1 MRAASEFS
9 NLLETAEY
17 SHWAND
23 TKNHPEATLG
33 FDYYKVKFIVGGHV
47 FEGLVNIANSEN
59 GRIFYDIT
67 KIKEIPDTSGKY
79 ATVVAQSTSAFG
91 DLTNDSIPAKTPN
104 VNSKFSVSEHP
115 GPLPVILPGG
125 EEPVTLP
132 TYAET
137 ARRSREA
144 DGGGQQKTASVEAG
158 NRFLTEADME
168 EYLRTGEREHVRNLK
183 NEQIRRGESPI
194 LTTIE
199 QVKEFIRSALTGQK
213 RDTIKAYG
221 RVGQQLASDI
231 MAADSGTD
239 VSGYYLELDAN
250 RLAHLG
256 DHVKDDGDSR
266 NIPLTQAQAENLT
279 DYIDKYDDVLDVVKR
294 KDGSTRILLG
304 KKINGHAVIV
314 ELVSKG
320 RRSMQ
325 PVTAWQNTTEHY
337 IKKYGKTQT
346 IDASQ
351 LHTEKNSG
359 YKPSAP
365 VERSAESTSDGR
377 ATQMGTVDTV
387 VNSATSDTTIPQA
400 GGNVKAEMY
409 ARRLERAGESV
420 ETAARLGGLIAR
432 AERGQLLTAGE
443 DMAIRENKNAA
454 QLLAAVRARAES
466 AVSREGQAVT
476 GAQGIMLPTYAETER
491 RNRAARASTE
501 LERSGILA
509 GVPDEDVA
517 LAKRLSG
524 AIGRDIVF
532 YREGATEQG
541 IRNGFFSSVDGKI
554 HVNAESRNPL
564 AQIVSH
570 ELTHSVELADAYGR
584 LQGIVLR
591 RIQETGGDL
600 AALRQE
606 KRDLYARNGVALGSE
621 GEIDQEIVAEYVEQ
635 YLLTDE
641 ESILELTRQ
650 DRGLARRILDW
661 LDSILARL
669 GSRAAKERVFLTEAR
684 AAYAKALEETT
695 EAAMRAETATALE
708 SLRDDLA
715 EGRITEAEFDEAM
728 EAIRQEEGLAGVSQV
743 ERYSIDASYERDIEA
758 WDEAGRRSGEVFT
771 LGSTGPVLQG
781 LGAIESDIYIN
792 GDKISAIL
800 AKHPEMTISE
810 IQRLP
815 EILED
820 PVLVM
825 KSRNVGRGRQK
836 NTRLVIFGTVKA
848 QNGQPVMAVLDLRPV
863 ENGFLLDDMQKVNST
878 YTRNHGSNFIQ
889 NSEILYADKKR
900 TIPLLRNVGFTRPA
914 SLLRNG
920 SGKNRGDSSPDR
932 LAHTGSISLL
942 RSGFTGSISYNGQNV
957 NLSGADFSSVVDMGQ
972 TQEEADAAK
981 TENPSP
987 GTNRNT
993 ALTSDASITDA
1004 GGDIK
1009 GQFSISE
1016 GQEEPDTDVS
1026 EQPGPLPVIL
1036 PGGEDVSARDSL
1048 PAKARSYLER
1058 VERAMLNR
1066 AGEALGV
1073 SQFANRESLA
1083 NMVRELS
1090 TEYLERGKVSQETTD
1105 RLFDQAYEAGI
1116 VADTAFY
1123 DQYRELKN
1131 HLRSQAVTI
1140 AEADQADI
1148 ADFNSFRK
1156 SAFGTL
1162 RIVNEGGMP
1171 VDEAYQELRSMAPE
1185 LFPELTRPG
1194 DQLKRMFEVGRSIRK
1209 AEHTLEQYHNC
1220 HSRNFNPCSP
1230 WRERGGLQH
1239 RHPWGLQEPGR
1250 AGRTGHRLPERS
1262 PHLPGGGS
1270 PAEHHGR
1277 PGPDAGADH
1286 PAEP

>member
-115 GPLPVILPGG
+115 RPLPVILPGG

-158 NRFLTEADME
+158 NVDAGDIPLVERVRDAIPQLSETESVAAVTGTEIPQDGRIVDRLVSFVNAIGNKVNRPGFGDVLFSRGKIKSSMVGHGVGAAKLETFAAVPAVIRSGQQIDYQQNWKGRAYDTYTFAAPIDYKGQKTYLGVIVQKDSVSNRYYLHEVVDEHGNIIFKNGDTPADASDG
-168 EYLRTGEREHVRNLK
+168 T
-183 NEQIRRGESPI
+183 
-194 LTTIE
+194 
-199 QVKEFIRSALTGQK
+199 SALTG
-213 RDTIKAYG
+213 D
-221 RVGQQLASDI
+221 L
-231 MAADSGTD
+231 
-239 VSGYYLELDAN
+239 
-250 RLAHLG
+250 
-256 DHVKDDGDSR
+256 
-266 NIPLTQAQAENLT
+266 
-279 DYIDKYDDVLDVVKR
+279 
-294 KDGSTRILLG
+294 
-304 KKINGHAVIV
+304 
-314 ELVSKG
+314 
-320 RRSMQ
+320 
-325 PVTAWQNTTEHY
+325 
-337 IKKYGKTQT
+337 
-346 IDASQ
+346 
-351 LHTEKNSG
+351 
-359 YKPSAP
+359 
-365 VERSAESTSDGR
+365 
-377 ATQMGTVDTV
+377 DTV
-387 VNSATSDTTIPQA
+387 ASAGDINMIPQA

-695 EAAMRAETATALE
+695 EAAMRAETAMALE
-708 SLRDDLA
+708 SLREDLA
-715 EGRITEAEFDEAM
+715 SGRITEAEFDEAM
-728 EAIRQEEGLAGVSQV
+728 EAIRQEEDLAGVSQV
-743 ERYSIDASYERDIEA
+743 ERNSISETE
-758 WDEAGRRSGEVFT
+758 SGEPFVE
-771 LGSTGPVLQG
+771 V
-781 LGAIESDIYIN
+781 EEDILD
-792 GDKISAIL
+792 GV
-800 AKHPEMTISE
+800 PEADWVS
-810 IQRLP
+810 
-815 EILED
+815 
-820 PVLVM
+820 
-825 KSRNVGRGRQK
+825 
-836 NTRLVIFGTVKA
+836 TVKENLK
-848 QNGQPVMAVLDLRPV
+848 QKFPNGVTV
-863 ENGFLLDDMQKVNST
+863 G
-878 YTRNHGSNFIQ
+878 
-889 NSEILYADKKR
+889 NSEIHIDEQSRKELTYSRYMQWLYNNDKQMQADKLRATNNADEILQATTDWVNEGLNHPRKDSIADFAR
-900 TIPLLRNVGFTRPA
+900 GNVLLRVGGADYTA
-914 SLLRNG
+914 DVVVGTKKNG
-920 SGKNRGDSSPDR
+920 SMLLYDILNLQPTSFTKKETT
-932 LAHTGSISLL
+932 AAIS
-942 RSGFTGSISYNGQNV
+942 
-957 NLSGADFSSVVDMGQ
+957 A
-972 TQEEADAAK
+972 
-981 TENPSP
+981 NPSP
-987 GTNRNT
+987 GAASST
-993 ALTSDASITDA
+993 ATVSSNSIFAKTPNVNS
-1004 GGDIK
+1004 K
-1009 GQFSISE
+1009 FS
-1016 GQEEPDTDVS
+1016 VS
-1026 EQPGPLPVIL
+1026 KDPGPLPVIL
-1036 PGGEDVSARDSL
+1036 PGGETVSARDSL

-1123 DQYRELKN
+1123 DEYRELKN
-1131 HLRSQAVTI
+1131 HLRGQAVTI
-1140 AEADQADI
+1140 ADQDKADI

-1162 RIVNEGGMP
+1162 NIVNEGGMP

-1250 AGRTGHRLPERS
+1250 AGCADNRLPERS

>member
-1 MRAASEFS
+1 MSEKRKRRLTEWGKS
-9 NLLETAEY
+9 LL
-17 SHWAND
+17 
-23 TKNHPEATLG
+23 
-33 FDYYKVKFIVGGHV
+33 IV
-47 FEGLVNIANSEN
+47 L
-59 GRIFYDIT
+59 
-67 KIKEIPDTSGKY
+67 
-79 ATVVAQSTSAFG
+79 
-91 DLTNDSIPAKTPN
+91 L
-104 VNSKFSVSEHP
+104 SVSALYLV
-115 GPLPVILPGG
+115 GRTQFYMDGSAIGQSWLSSVLSILPGG

-144 DGGGQQKTASVEAG
+144 DGCGQQKTASVEAG

-420 ETAARLGGLIAR
+420 ETAARLGEIIAR

-443 DMAIRENKNAA
+443 DTAIRENKNAA

-466 AVSREGQAVT
+466 AVGREGQAVT

-743 ERYSIDASYERDIEA
+743 ERNSISETE
-758 WDEAGRRSGEVFT
+758 SGEPFVE
-771 LGSTGPVLQG
+771 V
-781 LGAIESDIYIN
+781 EEDILD
-792 GDKISAIL
+792 GV
-800 AKHPEMTISE
+800 PEADWVS
-810 IQRLP
+810 
-815 EILED
+815 
-820 PVLVM
+820 
-825 KSRNVGRGRQK
+825 
-836 NTRLVIFGTVKA
+836 TVKENLK
-848 QNGQPVMAVLDLRPV
+848 QKFPNGVTV
-863 ENGFLLDDMQKVNST
+863 G
-878 YTRNHGSNFIQ
+878 
-889 NSEILYADKKR
+889 NSEIHIDEQSRKELTYSRYMQWLYNNDKQMQADKLRATNNADEILQATTDWVNEGLNHPRKDSIADFAR
-900 TIPLLRNVGFTRPA
+900 GNVLLRVGGADYTA
-914 SLLRNG
+914 DVVVGTKKNG
-920 SGKNRGDSSPDR
+920 SMLLYDILNLQPTSFTKKETT
-932 LAHTGSISLL
+932 AAIS
-942 RSGFTGSISYNGQNV
+942 
-957 NLSGADFSSVVDMGQ
+957 A
-972 TQEEADAAK
+972 
-981 TENPSP
+981 NPSP
-987 GTNRNT
+987 GAASST
-993 ALTSDASITDA
+993 ATVSSNSIFAKTPNVNS
-1004 GGDIK
+1004 K
-1009 GQFSISE
+1009 FS
-1016 GQEEPDTDVS
+1016 VS
-1026 EQPGPLPVIL
+1026 KDPGPLPVIL
-1036 PGGEDVSARDSL
+1036 PGGETVSARDSL
-1048 PAKARSYLER
+1048 PAKAQSYLER

-1250 AGRTGHRLPERS
+1250 AGCADNRLPERS

-1277 PGPDAGADH
+1277 PGPDAGANH